1 MQDQVIDVCDSVA
14 VLQVED
20 VKTSAE
26 QDLCDDRADK
36 QEADSRKKIE
46 RGADEKAFVSLI
58 VGKSWKAGE
67 KKWKLQLTSL
77 YYIHSLMQQKKAL
90 KTRYFLLLF

>member
-1 MQDQVIDVCDSVA
+1 MEERVQHQVIDVCDSVA

-36 QEADSRKKIE
+36 QEADSRKKVE
-46 RGADEKAFVSLI
+46 RGADEKTFVSLI

-67 KKWKLQLTSL
+67 IKKKKKNKKL
-77 YYIHSLMQQKKAL
+77 H
-90 KTRYFLLLF
+90 